1 MSGHSHWA
9 GIKHK
14 KGLADAKRSKVFS
27 KLAQEL
33 IFASRGGS
41 DPAANVRLRT
51 IIEKAK
57 SLNMPADNIERA
69 IKKGSGELKGRVVEE
84 MIMEAY
90 GPGGI
95 AIIIECITDNKNRTV
110 GEVRQIISRHGGKCI
125 EEGGV
130 RWMFQRRGIFDVDT
144 GPQQASRTKEEW
156 ELSAIEAGA
165 VDILWT
171 DENTLEVQTE
181 PESLEEIRKNLERQ
195 GALVSPP
202 SLGWVAKESVT
213 ISDRHRAEA
222 EKLFEELDDNDA
234 VQEIYSN
241 AQ

>member
-14 KGLADAKRSKVFS
+14 KGVADAKRSKVFS
-27 KLAQEL
+27 KLTQEL
-33 IFASRGGS
+33 IFAARGGS
-41 DPAANVRLRT
+41 DPAANIRLRT

-69 IKKGSGELKGRVVEE
+69 IKKGSGELKGNLMEE
-84 MIMEAY
+84 MTMEAY

-95 AIIIECITDNKNRTV
+95 AVIIECIPDNKNRTV

-130 RWMFQRRGIFDVDT
+130 RWLFERRGILEVNTDS
-144 GPQQASRTKEEW
+144 QQTPRSKEEW

-165 VDILWT
+165 VDVLWT
-171 DENTLEVQTE
+171 DENTLEVQTGA
-181 PESLEEIRKNLERQ
+181 ESLEEARKNLERQ
-195 GALVSPP
+195 GALVSPS
-202 SLGWVAKESVT
+202 SLGWVAKESVS
-213 ISDRHRAEA
+213 ISDRHRAEM

-234 VQEIYSN
+234 VQELYSN
-241 AQ
+241 VQ